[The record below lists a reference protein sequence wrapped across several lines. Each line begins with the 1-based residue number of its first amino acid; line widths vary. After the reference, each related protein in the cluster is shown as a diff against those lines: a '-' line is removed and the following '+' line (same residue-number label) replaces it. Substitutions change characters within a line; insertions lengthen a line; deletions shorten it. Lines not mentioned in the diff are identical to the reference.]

1 MEFNE
6 ALQKSL
12 KADKHTHA
20 DPFLLHSHVSDLV
33 GNDYEAKKAAEEFY
47 RLDAK
52 YEISK
57 TILASAPVRY
67 KKRKK
72 CYYKI
77 KPIISPPDNA
87 YVYFADSSPT
97 LHIVGEC
104 PCLKDAPRVCRTT
117 YDHARMLDFKKT
129 YLSERSCFYKA
140 RHLGSIARL
149 SRQHKPYIC
158 RVCGNFKA
166 KTANGIFYK
175 IAKCI
180 FYRTH
185 IDIHRK
191 TNYTPTSFEMF
202 KAWLKK
208 KKEKL
213 MKLFLYRKV
222 KKYVDMEETVSTAK
236 LQHRFNIGYAKA
248 SEMMDRLEG
257 DGKIKFANGKWY
269 VLGGVRLKE
278 AKEITEDTDL
288 PDETAGF
295 TEENVL
301 KLFTYYGA
309 ISASLIQRRFNVSYG
324 TAAKMID
331 TLEEK
336 GYIKHDGQGWVKV
349 NSQSR
354 RL

>member
-20 DPFLLHSHVSDLV
+20 DPFLLHSRVCDLV
-33 GNDYEAKKAAEEFY
+33 GSDYEAKKAAEEFY

-77 KPIISPPDNA
+77 KPIMSPPDNA
-87 YVYFADSSPT
+87 YVFFTDDLQT
-97 LHIVGEC
+97 LHLSGEC
-104 PCLKDAPRVCRTT
+104 PCLKDAARVYRAT

-149 SRQHKPYIC
+149 SRQHKPHIC
-158 RVCGNFKA
+158 RVCSNFIA

-175 IAKCI
+175 FAKWI
-180 FYRTH
+180 FDHTH

-202 KAWLKK
+202 NAWIKK
-208 KKEKL
+208 KKEKI
-213 MKLFLYRKV
+213 MTFFLYRKV
-222 KKYVDMEETVSTAK
+222 KKYVEMEETVSTKK
-236 LQHRFNIGYAKA
+236 LQHKFNIGYAKA
-248 SEMMDRLEG
+248 LEMMDRLEA
-257 DGKIKFANGKWY
+257 DEKIKFANGKWY

-278 AKEITEDTDL
+278 AKDITEDTDL
-288 PDETAGF
+288 PDETARF

-309 ISASLIQRRFNVSYG
+309 ISASLIQRRFSVSYG
-324 TAAKMID
+324 AAAKMID
-331 TLEEK
+331 TLAEK
-336 GYIKHDGQGWVKV
+336 EYIKHDGHGWVSNKV
-349 NSQSR
+349 
-354 RL
+354 

>member
-57 TILASAPVRY
+57 TILGAAPVRY

-72 CYYKI
+72 HYYKI
-77 KPIISPPDNA
+77 KPMPIPPDKA
-87 YVYFADSSPT
+87 YVYFDDSSPT
-97 LHIVGEC
+97 LHISGEC
-104 PCLKDAPRVCRTT
+104 PCLKDAPKVYRAT

-129 YLSERSCFYKA
+129 YLAERSWFYKL

-149 SRQHKPYIC
+149 SRIHKPKIC
-158 RVCGNFKA
+158 RVCGNFKT
-166 KTANGIFYK
+166 KTTNGIFYK

-180 FYRTH
+180 FDRTH

-191 TNYTPTSFEMF
+191 MNYNPTSFELF
-202 KAWLKK
+202 KAWLKNE
-208 KKEKL
+208 KENL

-222 KKYVDMEETVSTAK
+222 KKYVEMEETVSTKK
-236 LQHRFNIGYAKA
+236 LQHKFNIGYAKA
-248 SEMMDRLEG
+248 SKMMDRLEA

-278 AKEITEDTDL
+278 AKDITEDTEL
-288 PDETAGF
+288 PDETAEF

-309 ISASLIQRRFNVSYG
+309 ISASLIQRRFSVSYG
-324 TAAKMID
+324 AAAKMID
-331 TLEEK
+331 ALAGK
-336 GYIKHDGQGWVKV
+336 GYIKHDGQRWMAV
-349 NSQSR
+349 
-354 RL
+354 